1 MKSEVLLFVGDAL
14 GSYGFPD
21 GHPFSV
27 DRQGAFWAAAHRQGL
42 DKRVTLAAPRQATRE
57 ELLRFHDA
65 KHVDWVET
73 RSRIG
78 TGYLDYGDTPAFPG
92 VLEAAS
98 AVAGSAFEGLH
109 RVMAGDARR
118 TFQPIGGM
126 HHARRGRSAG
136 FCVFNDLGGVID
148 TLRAQ
153 YGIRKVAYVDID
165 VHHGDGVFYSY
176 ETDPDLV
183 FADIHEDGRFLYPGT
198 GSTEETGSGGAEGT
212 KLNLPMAPGAG
223 DTQFFAVWERVVDHL
238 RRHRPEFFILQA
250 GADSLAGDPLAHLEL
265 SPAAHAHATRTL
277 IDLAEDTARGRLMVF
292 GGGGYD
298 LGNLASAWTSVLAE
312 LVRA

>member
-1 MKSEVLLFVGDAL
+1 MKGDVLLFVGDAL

-27 DRQGAFWAAAHRQGL
+27 DRQGAFWAEARKRRL
-42 DKRVTLAAPRQATRE
+42 DKRVNLAVPRQASRD
-57 ELLRFHDA
+57 ELLRFHDVT
-65 KHVDWVET
+65 HVDWVET

-78 TGYLDYGDTPAFPG
+78 TGYLDSGDTPAFPG

-98 AVAGSAFEGLH
+98 TVVGTALEGLH
-109 RVMAGDARR
+109 RIMAGDARR
-118 TFQPIGGM
+118 SFQPIGGM
-126 HHARRGRSAG
+126 HHARRARSAG

-153 YGIRKVAYVDID
+153 YGIRRVAYVDID
-165 VHHGDGVFYSY
+165 VHHGDGIFYSY
-176 ETDPDLV
+176 EADPDLV
-183 FADIHEDGRFLYPGT
+183 FADIHEDGRYLYPGT
-198 GSTEETGSGGAEGT
+198 GFAEETGRGDAEGT
-212 KLNLPMAPGAG
+212 KLNLPLPPGAG
-223 DTQFFAVWERVVDHL
+223 DNDFLAAWERVIDHL
-238 RRHRPEFFILQA
+238 RRHKPEFVILQA
-250 GADSLAGDPLAHLEL
+250 GADSLAGDPLAHLAL

-298 LGNLASAWTSVLAE
+298 LGNLATAWTGVLAE
-312 LVRA
+312 LVKT

>member
-1 MKSEVLLFVGDAL
+1 MRSEVLLFVGDAL

-27 DRQGAFWAAAHRQGL
+27 DRQGAFWNEARKQGL
-42 DKRVTLAAPRQATRE
+42 DKRVTVAAPRPASRE
-57 ELLRFHDA
+57 ELLRFHES
-65 KHVDWVET
+65 KHVAWVEE
-73 RSRIG
+73 RSKIG

-98 AVAGSAFEGLH
+98 AVAGSALEGLH
-109 RVMAGDARR
+109 RIMAGDARR

-126 HHARRGRSAG
+126 HHARRGRAAG

-148 TLRAQ
+148 TLRSQ
-153 YGIRKVAYVDID
+153 YGIRRVAYVDID

-176 ETDPDLV
+176 ESDPDLI

-198 GSTEETGSGGAEGT
+198 GSAEETGSKEAKGT

-223 DTQFFAVWERVVDHL
+223 DREFFAAWERVADHL
-238 RRHRPEFFILQA
+238 RRNKPEFFILQA
-250 GADSLAGDPLAHLEL
+250 GADSLAGDPLAHLGF
-265 SPAAHAHATRTL
+265 SASAHAHATKAL
-277 IDLAEDTARGRLMVF
+277 IELAEETARGRLMVF

-298 LGNLASAWTSVLAE
+298 LGNLARAWTGALAE
-312 LVRA
+312 LVKA

>member
-1 MKSEVLLFVGDAL
+1 MFVGDAL

-42 DKRVTLAAPRQATRE
+42 HKRVTLAAPRRASRE

-98 AVAGSAFEGLH
+98 AVAGSALEGLH
-109 RVMAGDARR
+109 RIMAGDARR

-176 ETDPDLV
+176 EADPDLV
-183 FADIHEDGRFLYPGT
+183 FADIHEDGRYLYPGT
-198 GSTEETGSGGAEGT
+198 GSAEEAGSGAAEGT

-223 DTQFFAVWERVVDHL
+223 DTQFFEVWERVIDHL

-277 IDLAEDTARGRLMVF
+277 IDLAEETAQGRLMVF

-298 LGNLASAWTSVLAE
+298 LANLASAWTGVLAE

>member
-1 MKSEVLLFVGDAL
+1 MRSEVLLFVGDAL

-27 DRQGAFWAAAHRQGL
+27 DRQGAFWNEARKQGL
-42 DKRVTLAAPRQATRE
+42 DKRVTVAAPRLASRE
-57 ELLRFHDA
+57 ELLRFHES
-65 KHVDWVET
+65 KHVEWVET

-98 AVAGSAFEGLH
+98 AVAGSALEGLH
-109 RVMAGDARR
+109 RIMAGDARR

-126 HHARRGRSAG
+126 HHARRGRAAG

-153 YGIRKVAYVDID
+153 YGIRRVAYVDID

-176 ETDPDLV
+176 ESDPDLI

-198 GSTEETGSGGAEGT
+198 GSAEETGSGEAKGT

-223 DTQFFAVWERVVDHL
+223 DREFFAAWERVADHL
-238 RRHRPEFFILQA
+238 RRNKPEFFILQA
-250 GADSLAGDPLAHLEL
+250 GADSLAGDPLAHLGF
-265 SPAAHAHATRTL
+265 SASAHAHATKAL
-277 IDLAEDTARGRLMVF
+277 IELAEESARGRLMVF

-298 LGNLASAWTSVLAE
+298 LGNLARAWTGALEE
-312 LVRA
+312 LVKP

>member
-27 DRQGAFWAAAHRQGL
+27 DRQGAFWAEARKRGL
-42 DKRVTLAAPRQATRE
+42 DKRATVAAPRQASRA

-65 KHVDWVET
+65 KHVDLVAE
-73 RSRIG
+73 RSRSG

-98 AVAGSAFEGLH
+98 AVAGSALEGLH
-109 RVMAGDARR
+109 RIMAGEALR

-126 HHARRGRSAG
+126 HHARRARAAG

-153 YGIRKVAYVDID
+153 YAIRRVAYVDID

-176 ETDPDLV
+176 EADADLI

-198 GSTEETGSGGAEGT
+198 GAVEETGIGDAQGT

-223 DTQFFAVWERVVDHL
+223 DREFFAAWERVLAHL
-238 RRHRPEFFILQA
+238 RSYKPEFFILQA
-250 GADSLAGDPLAHLEL
+250 GADSLSGDPLAHLDF
-265 SPAAHAHATRTL
+265 SASAHAHATRSL

-298 LGNLASAWTSVLAE
+298 LGNLASAWTGVLEE
-312 LVRA
+312 LVTR

>member
-1 MKSEVLLFVGDAL
+1 MQSEVLLFVGEAL

-27 DRQGAFWAAAHRQGL
+27 DRQGAFWNQARKQGL
-42 DKRVTLAAPRQATRE
+42 DKRVTVAAPRLASRE
-57 ELLRFHDA
+57 ELLRFHEP
-65 KHVDWVET
+65 KHVEWVET

-98 AVAGSAFEGLH
+98 AVAGSALEGLH
-109 RVMAGDARR
+109 RIMAGDARR

-126 HHARRGRSAG
+126 HHARRGRAAG

-153 YGIRKVAYVDID
+153 YGIRRIAYVDID

-176 ETDPDLV
+176 ESDPDLI

-198 GSTEETGSGGAEGT
+198 GSAEETGSGEAKGT

-223 DTQFFAVWERVVDHL
+223 DREFFAAWERVVDHL
-238 RRHRPEFFILQA
+238 RRNKPEFFILQA
-250 GADSLAGDPLAHLEL
+250 GADSLAGDPLAHLDF
-265 SPAAHAHATRTL
+265 SASAHAHATKAL
-277 IDLAEDTARGRLMVF
+277 IELAEESARGRLMVF

-298 LGNLASAWTSVLAE
+298 LGNLARAWTGALEE
-312 LVRA
+312 LVKP